1 MLYCSA
7 DFIEAQPKG
16 SFAAQIRGTTK
27 NAVPLKFP
35 FGHLERLPS
44 MSQSQQKA
52 LRKLM
57 RERYAVHHSV
67 LNVKEDVNTTV
78 DETEPELV
86 EAKPEKTKKKN
97 ASGQTDTTP
106 GDRW

>member
-1 MLYCSA
+1 
-7 DFIEAQPKG
+7 
-16 SFAAQIRGTTK
+16 
-27 NAVPLKFP
+27 
-35 FGHLERLPS
+35 
-44 MSQSQQKA
+44 
-52 LRKLM
+52 M